1 MVRWIITLAML
12 GACFILAEW
21 LPFSPYF
28 RNMDTMVHE
37 FGHAAVTLLLSGEV
51 HYIRLYE
58 NHSGVTLSAV
68 ESGWRLI
75 PVALA
80 GYPAASLFSVLLF
93 ALHRH
98 RQERLG
104 LAILT
109 GIAAVTLALFI
120 DNDYGQRW
128 LLGFAALNAVAFL
141 MPIRFVRVGYFLFLA
156 FLSLAE
162 SVAGAATVAVLS
174 VVSPADS
181 GDAANL
187 ARVTGIPAVVWGV
200 VFLLFALYC
209 ARQAIGHFIAPARKA
224 ASWPGRGKRHGYS
237 SRA

>member
-1 MVRWIITLAML
+1 MGRWIITLAML
-12 GACFILAEW
+12 AVCFVLAEW

-37 FGHAAVTLLLSGEV
+37 FGHAAATLLLSGKV
-51 HYIRLYE
+51 QYIHLYE

-68 ESGWRLI
+68 QGGWRLI
-75 PVALA
+75 PVALS
-80 GYPAASLFSVLLF
+80 GYAAASLFSVLLF

-98 RQERLG
+98 HRERFG
-104 LAILT
+104 LAIVT

-128 LLGFAALNAVAFL
+128 LLGFIALNVVAFL
-141 MPIRFVRVGYFLFLA
+141 LPIRFIRVGYFLLLA

-162 SVAGAATVAVLS
+162 SVSGAVTVAILS
-174 VVSPADS
+174 YMSPAEA

-187 ARVTGIPAVVWGV
+187 ARVTGIPAAVWGS
-200 VFLLFALYC
+200 VFLIFALYC
-209 ARQAIGHFIAPARKA
+209 ARHAIGHFFAPTRKGPTFA
-224 ASWPGRGKRHGYS
+224 GRGRGHAARG
-237 SRA
+237 